1 MTHATSLPLP
11 DDIAG
16 DLAEVEQIIT
26 VRMHAR
32 PIVAQ
37 TAHAAMRGADKMRL
51 RAALVM
57 LAARLGRYDT
67 RRVVHAA
74 AAAELIHSA
83 TTVHDSLINEA
94 ARRRGKPVGDQHWNG
109 DVALMAGD
117 YLLALAAAEMALA
130 PDARIIGMYSRVV
143 MAFCEGKLAPVTVIN
158 PLDQALAQHEFV
170 AENRTAALLEAA
182 ARVGV
187 VCGSGDD
194 ASGDLLGQFGR
205 ALGMALHIAVEVRDY
220 EIEGDDAGRD
230 LRAGRI
236 TLPLIYAAHAEG
248 GAGLATVIDQH
259 PLDERHAAEVIALV
273 RRVGVPPARTSAQQ
287 YVRQAIEML
296 TALPPGATRDA
307 LAALADQ
314 VAAM

>member
-1 MTHATSLPLP
+1 MMHAMSLRLP
-11 DDIAG
+11 DDIAR
-16 DLAEVEQIIT
+16 DLTEAEQIVT
-26 VRMHAR
+26 VRMHSR

-37 TAHAAMRGADKMRL
+37 TANAVMRDVDKLRL

-57 LAARLGRYDT
+57 LAARPGRYDT

-83 TTVHDSLINEA
+83 TIVHDSLINEA
-94 ARRRGKPVGDQHWNG
+94 ARRLGKPVGDQHWNG
-109 DVALMAGD
+109 DVALMTGD

-143 MAFCEGKLAPVTVIN
+143 MTFCEGKLAPVTVLD

-170 AENRTAALLEAA
+170 AESRTAALLEAA

-187 VCGSGDD
+187 VCGNGDETL
-194 ASGDLLGQFGR
+194 GDCLGQFGR
-205 ALGMALHIAVEVRDY
+205 ALGMALHIAIEARDY
-220 EIEGDDAGRD
+220 EKEGSNAGRD

-236 TLPLIYAAHAEG
+236 TLPLIYAAHAAG
-248 GAGLATVIDQH
+248 GDELATVINQH
-259 PLDERHAAEVIALV
+259 PPDARHAAEVIALV
-273 RRVGVPPARTSAQQ
+273 RRVGVPPARARAQHYIQ
-287 YVRQAIEML
+287 QAIESL
-296 TALPPGATRDA
+296 TALPPGDTHDA

>member
-1 MTHATSLPLP
+1 MTHAPSLRLP
-11 DDIAG
+11 DDIAR
-16 DLAEVEQIIT
+16 DLAEAEQIIT
-26 VRMHAR
+26 VRMHSR

-37 TAHAAMRGADKMRL
+37 TANAVMRDVDKLHL

-57 LAARLGRYDT
+57 LAAHPGRYDT

-83 TTVHDSLINEA
+83 TIVHDSLINEA

-143 MAFCEGKLAPVTVIN
+143 MTFCEGKLAPVTALE

-170 AENRTAALLEAA
+170 AESRTAALLEAA

-194 ASGDLLGQFGR
+194 VLSDLLGQFGR
-205 ALGMALHIAVEVRDY
+205 ALGMALHIAIEVRDY
-220 EIEGDDAGRD
+220 EEGDDTGRD

-236 TLPLIYAAHAEG
+236 TLPLIYAARDID
-248 GAGLATVIDQH
+248 GAGLATVIGQH
-259 PLDERHAAEVIALV
+259 PIDARHATEVIALV
-273 RRVGVPPARTSAQQ
+273 RRTGVPPARARAQHYAQQ
-287 YVRQAIEML
+287 AMEML

-307 LAALADQ
+307 LAALVDQ
-314 VAAM
+314 VTAM

>member
-1 MTHATSLPLP
+1 MLLKTYNQRLHKPMTYATSLPLP

-26 VRMHAR
+26 VRMNAR

-37 TAHAAMRGADKMRL
+37 TANAAMRDAYKLRL

-109 DVALMAGD
+109 DVALMSGD

-130 PDARIIGMYSRVV
+130 PGCAHHRDVFAG
-143 MAFCEGKLAPVTVIN
+143 G
-158 PLDQALAQHEFV
+158 H
-170 AENRTAALLEAA
+170 
-182 ARVGV
+182 GV
-187 VCGSGDD
+187 
-194 ASGDLLGQFGR
+194 L
-205 ALGMALHIAVEVRDY
+205 
-220 EIEGDDAGRD
+220 
-230 LRAGRI
+230 
-236 TLPLIYAAHAEG
+236 
-248 GAGLATVIDQH
+248 
-259 PLDERHAAEVIALV
+259 
-273 RRVGVPPARTSAQQ
+273 
-287 YVRQAIEML
+287 
-296 TALPPGATRDA
+296 
-307 LAALADQ
+307 
-314 VAAM
+314 